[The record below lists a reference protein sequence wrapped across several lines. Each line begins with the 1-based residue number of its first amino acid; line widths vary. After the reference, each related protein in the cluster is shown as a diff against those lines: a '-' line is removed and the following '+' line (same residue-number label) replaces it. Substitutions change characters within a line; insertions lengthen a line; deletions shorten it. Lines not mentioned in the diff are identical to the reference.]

1 MKKKVKSFFKIFSPL
16 ILGSIV
22 GIIIKDSIDYN
33 YIKKPPLSPPS
44 IVFPIAWS
52 IIYLLMGISYYI
64 FTKKSNDVETKNL
77 YYYQLFFNLT
87 WSILF
92 FNLKLRLLSIFWI
105 FIIIGLVILLM
116 INYKK
121 ESKASFYLLIPYLA
135 WLIFAT
141 YLNVGVYILN

>member
-52 IIYLLMGISYYI
+52 IIYLLIGISYYI

-77 YYYQLFFNLT
+77 YYYQLFFN
-87 WSILF
+87 
-92 FNLKLRLLSIFWI
+92 
-105 FIIIGLVILLM
+105 
-116 INYKK
+116 
-121 ESKASFYLLIPYLA
+121 SFYVIFLKIYLIYK
-135 WLIFAT
+135 
-141 YLNVGVYILN
+141 

>member
-52 IIYLLMGISYYI
+52 IIYLLIGISYYI
-64 FTKKSNDVETKNL
+64 FTKKSNDDETKNL